1 MNPTFWVLS
10 LDVHFRR
17 KTWLF
22 LLMLCGLVWAG
33 PGWAHLDPPRDPALL
48 TQVDIDSLVFLT
60 DVDDGTNGLAELRVV
75 YTVNWGGDHGS
86 TVYMWSKDHNF
97 DDVAPPYTAVP
108 PNLTIGT
115 HMECTPAASV
125 TVNAKAYESDSGVDP
140 FANLLIAAGGGAIGG
155 VLGNVA
161 PGPGTAA
168 GAGAGAALA
177 AGLLGLAADFFDSD
191 DPLSLGSDFTSTF
204 IDSRVQLSP
213 GPCSED
219 SLGSTV
225 PEQDG
230 YCSAAEETDD
240 SEVAARYTEYATYGV
255 DSRFPFGRSAS
266 YSAGRY
272 AYLESALTAADYMVL
287 EAGGTS
293 DIAAKQTAIRT
304 AAVDFGQIV
313 AQATFNEGYGAVLS
327 AGVLTAAQSALS
339 AGDQAALYGDYST
352 ALDHYEQ
359 VGALILPEM
368 FPEFVNPTDPCA
380 VASVP
385 ASSALSRFVL
395 IWVFFLIGGPL
406 GFLVYRRGWVS
417 P

>member
-1 MNPTFWVLS
+1 MKPTFWLIASDFRFRFKNWVS
-10 LDVHFRR
+10 LL
-17 KTWLF
+17 TLAC
-22 LLMLCGLVWAG
+22 LLWAG
-33 PGWAHLDPPRDPALL
+33 PGWAHLDPPEDPPQL

-75 YTVNWGGDHGS
+75 YTVSWGGDHGS

-97 DDVAPPYTAVP
+97 DDVAPPYTAAP

-115 HMECTPAASV
+115 HMECSPAASV

-155 VLGNVA
+155 VLGSVA

-177 AGLLGLAADFFDSD
+177 AGLLGLAVDFFDSD

-204 IDSRVQLSP
+204 VDSRVQLSP

-225 PEQDG
+225 PAQEG
-230 YCSAAEETDD
+230 YCAAAEETDD
-240 SEVAARYTEYATYGV
+240 SEVSARYTEYATYGV
-255 DSRFPFGRSAS
+255 DSYFPFGRSAS
-266 YSAGRY
+266 YSASRY
-272 AYLESALTAADYMVL
+272 AYLDAALTAADYMVL

-293 DIAAKQTAIRT
+293 DISAKQTAIRN

-313 AQATFNEGYGAVLS
+313 AQATFNEGYAAVLG
-327 AGVLTAAQSALS
+327 AGVLSAAQSALS
-339 AGDQAALYGDYST
+339 AGDQAALYGDYTT
-352 ALDHYEQ
+352 ALDNYEQ

-368 FPEFVNPTDPCA
+368 FPGFVNPTDPCS
-380 VASVP
+380 VSSVP
-385 ASSALSRFVL
+385 SSSVLGRFVL
-395 IWVFFLIGGPL
+395 IWALFLIGGPL
-406 GFLVYRRGWVS
+406 GFVVYRRR
-417 P
+417 

>member
-1 MNPTFWVLS
+1 MKPTFWLIASDFRFRFKNWVS
-10 LDVHFRR
+10 LL
-17 KTWLF
+17 TLAC
-22 LLMLCGLVWAG
+22 LLWAG
-33 PGWAHLDPPRDPALL
+33 PGWAHLDPPEDPPQL

-75 YTVNWGGDHGS
+75 YTVSWGGDHGS

-97 DDVAPPYTAVP
+97 DDVAPPYTAAP

-115 HMECTPAASV
+115 HMECSPAASV

-155 VLGNVA
+155 VLGSVA

-177 AGLLGLAADFFDSD
+177 AGLLGLAVDFFDSD

-204 IDSRVQLSP
+204 VDSRVQLSP

-225 PEQDG
+225 PAQEG
-230 YCSAAEETDD
+230 YCAAAEETDD
-240 SEVAARYTEYATYGV
+240 SEVSARYTEYATYGV
-255 DSRFPFGRSAS
+255 DSYFPFGRSAS
-266 YSAGRY
+266 YSASRY
-272 AYLESALTAADYMVL
+272 AYLDAALTAADYMVL

-293 DIAAKQTAIRT
+293 DISAKQTAIRN

-313 AQATFNEGYGAVLS
+313 AQATFNEGYAAVLG
-327 AGVLTAAQSALS
+327 AGVLNAAQSALS
-339 AGDQAALYGDYST
+339 AGDQAALYGDYTT
-352 ALDHYEQ
+352 ALDNYEQ

-368 FPEFVNPTDPCA
+368 FPGFVNPTDPCS
-380 VASVP
+380 VSSVP
-385 ASSALSRFVL
+385 SSSVLGRFVL
-395 IWVFFLIGGPL
+395 IWALFLIGGPL
-406 GFLVYRRGWVS
+406 GFVVYRRR
-417 P
+417 